1 MSTVSNNE
9 LAKLK
14 QFVVD
19 NNIVGTSAGVCV
31 ALAAKDGIQSLV
43 GDIIIPIIIMLLH
56 ALRIESLSKFLP
68 VNGSEK
74 LNIPD
79 FVKQMVTFILIIII
93 SFVFVQF
100 AFGYLLGIDS
110 SKKNSSST
118 AADTATTADA
128 IKNASMVD
136 TTTSSLAGASAGS
149 GSNSSSNS
157 GSTTS
162 GSGSS
167 KEKFG
172 NFGDHFSG
180 VGGSSF
186 ASANF

>member
-1 MSTVSNNE
+1 
-9 LAKLK
+9 
-14 QFVVD
+14 
-19 NNIVGTSAGVCV
+19 
-31 ALAAKDGIQSLV
+31 
-43 GDIIIPIIIMLLH
+43 MLLH

-110 SKKNSSST
+110 SKKDSSS

-128 IKNASMVD
+128 IKNASLVD
-136 TTTSSLAGASAGS
+136 NSSSSLAGASAGS
-149 GSNSSSNS
+149 GSNT

-162 GSGSS
+162 GSGSGS
-167 KEKFG
+167 GKEKFG

>member
-93 SFVFVQF
+93 SFIFVQF

-110 SKKNSSST
+110 SKKNSSSSAT
-118 AADTATTADA
+118 DTATTADA

-136 TTTSSLAGASAGS
+136 TSSSLAGASAGS
-149 GSNSSSNS
+149 GSNSGSNS

>member
-1 MSTVSNNE
+1 MRSHSNICAGA
-9 LAKLK
+9 LWLFSYICFVILK
-14 QFVVD
+14 A
-19 NNIVGTSAGVCV
+19 IAT
-31 ALAAKDGIQSLV
+31 
-43 GDIIIPIIIMLLH
+43 
-56 ALRIESLSKFLP
+56 
-68 VNGSEK
+68 
-74 LNIPD
+74 
-79 FVKQMVTFILIIII
+79 
-93 SFVFVQF
+93 
-100 AFGYLLGIDS
+100 
-110 SKKNSSST
+110 
-118 AADTATTADA
+118 DTATTADA

-136 TTTSSLAGASAGS
+136 TTSSLAGASAGS

-167 KEKFG
+167 KDKFG

>member
-1 MSTVSNNE
+1 MSIGSGIE
-9 LAKLK
+9 LGKLK
-14 QFVVD
+14 QFIVD

-43 GDIIIPIIIMLLH
+43 GDIIIPIVIMLLH
-56 ALRIESLSKFLP
+56 ALHIESLSKFLP

-100 AFGYLLGIDS
+100 AFGYLLGIDN
-110 SKKNSSST
+110 SKKDSSS
-118 AADTATTADA
+118 AADIATTADA
-128 IKNASMVD
+128 IKNASMAD
-136 TTTSSLAGASAGS
+136 TTTDSSST
-149 GSNSSSNS
+149 SNSSKN
-157 GSTTS
+157 
-162 GSGSS
+162 

-172 NFGDHFSG
+172 NFGDQFTG

>member
-14 QFVVD
+14 QFIVD

-31 ALAAKDGIQSLV
+31 ALAAKDGIESLV
-43 GDIIIPIIIMLLH
+43 GDVIIPIIIMLLH
-56 ALRIESLSKFLP
+56 ALHIESLSKFLP
-68 VNGSEK
+68 VKGSEK

-110 SKKNSSST
+110 SKKDSSSAST
-118 AADTATTADA
+118 STDTATTADA

-136 TTTSSLAGASAGS
+136 TTTSSLTGASASAGS
-149 GSNSSSNS
+149 GSNTS
-157 GSTTS
+157 STTS
-162 GSGSS
+162 GAGA

-172 NFGDHFSG
+172 NFGDQFSG